1 MLRVN
6 PDSRYTVDEVANDKW
21 TNSGYSERPESHI
34 PLRPDIV
41 QAPNKK
47 CIAELCSFGIKE
59 SDVLT
64 VLKRPDLKHHP
75 LTSLYHL
82 CNETRARLEKEEQEE
97 KKQKIIRDYQTLCDF
112 RIDPSAL
119 GTDKVR
125 PKLGASKLALAFKK
139 WVKTSFKPLPPL
151 RKLHHSHHVKS
162 RNAYQSAQ
170 VLPSTRAYEYKTD
183 LARKPV
189 PHLLDLEQDSGLGQS
204 QTGGSEFKA
213 LPIPIPPH
221 HALHH
226 HSTEKTVF
234 QSLDK
239 GPRLGPSHKNAG
251 GLPWAHH
258 KKSRSDGY
266 QFISLSSTPS

>member
-21 TNSGYSERPESHI
+21 TNTGYTERPESHV
-34 PLRPDIV
+34 PVRPDIV
-41 QAPNKK
+41 QNPNKK
-47 CIAELCSFGIKE
+47 SIAELCSFGIKE

-82 CNETRARLEKEEQEE
+82 CNETRIRLEKEEQEE
-97 KKQKIIRDYQTLCDF
+97 KKQKIIREYQTLCDF

-119 GTDKVR
+119 GTEKTR

-151 RKLHHSHHVKS
+151 KKLHHSHHVKA

-170 VLPSTRAYEYKTD
+170 VLPSRAAYEYKTD

-189 PHLLDLEQDSGLGQS
+189 PNLLDLEEVPPGGLSQGQD
-204 QTGGSEFKA
+204 FKA
-213 LPIPIPPH
+213 LPTLPSPH
-221 HALHH
+221 HALH

-234 QSLDK
+234 QSLEK
-239 GPRLGPSHKNAG
+239 GPCPPRGAGCG
-251 GLPWAHH
+251 GLPWVHH

-266 QFISLSSTPS
+266 QFISLITSPS